1 MVEDVLLFLCIRLES
16 NTLLVVLAVLLAF
29 LVDGGVFN
37 DWSGGSVENLLV
49 LATQVLDG
57 GQI

>member
-1 MVEDVLLFLCIRLES
+1 
-16 NTLLVVLAVLLAF
+16 
-29 LVDGGVFN
+29 VDGGVFN